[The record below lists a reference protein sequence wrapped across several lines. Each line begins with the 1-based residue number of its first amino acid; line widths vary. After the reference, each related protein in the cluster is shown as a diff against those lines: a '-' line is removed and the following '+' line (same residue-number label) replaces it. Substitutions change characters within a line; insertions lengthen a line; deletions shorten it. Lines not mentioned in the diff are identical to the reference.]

1 MLQCYVCSPNP
12 KVSELRGNRSEFH
25 SERNYYLQNW
35 YFSFRSDFLNLAHCE
50 AVSASPEV
58 PLNLVGLRTKL
69 FMEFN
74 LGRNSAPTLHGLT
87 RAPELSRRCTV
98 ARFDD
103 FFYLWSWYISAKIS
117 FSFVTYLLMFSI
129 KTTLNPKL
137 TELKVSKFVQKIVQ
151 KIFKTIVDVIA
162 SIKKKEK
169 KKTL

>member
-1 MLQCYVCSPNP
+1 MSLDKN
-12 KVSELRGNRSEFH
+12 KKN
-25 SERNYYLQNW
+25 
-35 YFSFRSDFLNLAHCE
+35 AHCE

-103 FFYLWSWYISAKIS
+103 FFYPDPDISAKIS
-117 FSFVTYLLMFSI
+117 FMYVRYVLWQYRL
-129 KTTLNPKL
+129 
-137 TELKVSKFVQKIVQ
+137 
-151 KIFKTIVDVIA
+151 
-162 SIKKKEK
+162 
-169 KKTL
+169 